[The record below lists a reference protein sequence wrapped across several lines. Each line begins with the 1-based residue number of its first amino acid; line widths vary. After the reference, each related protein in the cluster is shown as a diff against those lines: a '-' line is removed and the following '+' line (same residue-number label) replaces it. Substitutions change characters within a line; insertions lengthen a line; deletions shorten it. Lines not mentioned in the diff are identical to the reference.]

1 MLTYAE
7 ELLER
12 IRNARNASSERNRS
26 ELVGASSS
34 IMTLFHLQFLCELC
48 VWGGRYVYVCV
59 CVRA

>member
-34 IMTLFHLQFLCELC
+34 IMTLLRLF
-48 VWGGRYVYVCV
+48 
-59 CVRA
+59 